1 MAARIGNNMS
11 KIELTIKRKG
21 KIEKEIVSDNCIT
34 GSVIDLVTAANEA
47 GLDPD
52 EFIVC
57 YSLLTSTIEVKKENQ

>member
-1 MAARIGNNMS
+1 MK

-47 GLDPD
+47 GLEPD

-57 YSLLTSTIEVKKENQ
+57 YSLMTAEVKK